1 MKALLPILITTA
13 TLLAA
18 DDWAKVTEL
27 KSGTELRIVKDGSKQ
42 PVLAQMD
49 HATKD
54 SLFVATKKEQLM
66 IAKSEIQRIDYRPKG
81 GSRIVKEST
90 VKKTGPG
97 NPSPAE
103 ERIGGGAPGP
113 SHSASTSFSLGS
125 KPDFEVIYR
134 RKP

>member
-54 SLFVATKKEQLM
+54 RLFVATKKEQLV
-66 IAKSEIQRIDYRPKG
+66 IPKSEIQRIEYRPKG
-81 GSRIVKEST
+81 GSRILKEST

-113 SHSASTSFSLGS
+113 SHSASTSLSLGS

>member
-54 SLFVATKKEQLM
+54 RLFVATKKEQLV
-66 IAKSEIQRIDYRPKG
+66 IPKSEIQRIEYRPKG
-81 GSRIVKEST
+81 GSRILKEST